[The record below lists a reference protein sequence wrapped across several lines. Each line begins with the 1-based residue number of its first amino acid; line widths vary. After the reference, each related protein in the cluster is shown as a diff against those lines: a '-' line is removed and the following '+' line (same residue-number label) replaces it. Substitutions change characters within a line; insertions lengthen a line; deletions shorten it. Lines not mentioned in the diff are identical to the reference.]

1 MITHLKTFLL
11 AYFLSEILYF
21 LNKMKLL
28 TTLTI
33 AFGCLVAFSLFY
45 QIEAG
50 KKKYLAA
57 LLAGAALGKKYVFSI
72 F

>member
-1 MITHLKTFLL
+1 
-11 AYFLSEILYF
+11 
-21 LNKMKLL
+21 MKLL

-33 AFGCLVAFSLFY
+33 AFGCLVACSLFY

-57 LLAGAALGKKYVFSI
+57 LLAGAALGKKYANF
-72 F
+72 FYFFKKFLTH